1 MGRMNKRVVVI
12 TGGASGIGEATA
24 RDIVAEGGRVVIVDC
39 NDTAGEALAKSLNTE
54 CADSA
59 IYHHTDVTDEAAVK
73 GLFDTANERFGRVD
87 GVFNNAGI
95 GHMAATEDHPLDD
108 WQRVI
113 DVNLNGVFLV
123 AREAI
128 ARMLKG
134 GGGSLVNCA
143 SILGNFG
150 QSQTAAY
157 TAAKGGVVNLTR
169 TLALEYAE
177 RGIRVNTVSPGYIE
191 TPLLEVLDEETKS
204 FLAGLHAMKRM
215 GRPEEVARTVT
226 FLLSEDA
233 SFVTG
238 AQLLVDGGFTA
249 GKS

>member
-1 MGRMNKRVVVI
+1 MARMKDRIVVI

-24 RDIVAEGGRVVIVDC
+24 RDVVAEGGRVVLADL
-39 NDTAGEALAKSLNTE
+39 NDELGEALAAALNE
-54 CADSA
+54 GRADSA
-59 IYHHTDVTDEAAVK
+59 LYRRTDVTDEGEVKALFEAAE
-73 GLFDTANERFGRVD
+73 GHFGPVD

-95 GHMAATEDHPLDD
+95 GHMAPTADHPLVD
-108 WQRVI
+108 WQRII
-113 DVNLNGVFLV
+113 DVNLTGVFLV
-123 AREAI
+123 AREAV
-128 ARMLKG
+128 ARMLQS

-157 TAAKGGVVNLTR
+157 NAAKGGVVNLTR
-169 TLALEYAE
+169 GLAQEYGE
-177 RGIRVNTVSPGYIE
+177 RGIRINTVSPGYVE
-191 TPLLEVLDEETKS
+191 TPLLDLLDQPTRD

-215 GRPEEVARTVT
+215 GQPEEVAKPVT
-226 FLLSEDA
+226 FLLSDEA
-233 SFVTG
+233 SFITG